1 VEPPVGIEPTTCSL
15 RGGRTTPTTASTSD
29 NSCSAHTFECNS
41 GTVRPEFAP
50 RLIPRS
56 ASARAHVILV
66 HEEGWA
72 FPEDAPFRS
81 RGSNPMV
88 SVSGAE
94 AFRRAPFLPS
104 RPRSGAAMKS
114 PSCP

>member
-1 VEPPVGIEPTTCSL
+1 MDPPRREVEPPVGIEPTTCSL

-29 NSCSAHTFECNS
+29 NSCRTHTFECNS

-66 HEEGWA
+66 HEEAGPSA
-72 FPEDAPFRS
+72 RTLHFG
-81 RGSNPMV
+81 RGFKPDGV
-88 SVSGAE
+88 GV
-94 AFRRAPFLPS
+94 
-104 RPRSGAAMKS
+104 RSGGV
-114 PSCP
+114 PTHLPCPADQDQELP